1 MERAREKAK
10 SGACEA
16 FFPPYY
22 NIIFFTFV
30 GVGIIVLVSYP
41 FLCAEISEVKG
52 ENSLRCGR

>member
-1 MERAREKAK
+1 MRRRRVVHVKL
-10 SGACEA
+10 

-41 FLCAEISEVKG
+41 FLCADISEVKG
-52 ENSLRCGR
+52 ENSLRCAR